1 MRLTS
6 RSDRHLLLSIITIVA
21 SSSFH
26 FHLHFCIARLVPAL
40 LSLFNSNGL
49 SFTMRGQRPVKRGL
63 SKRAIVKTGS
73 GTHGIA
79 SSTRLNPRDAKSRLE
94 EGAAKRKEEVRA
106 MDASD
111 REATRLMIADRSR
124 RSDAIFEGSEEDSCN
139 TIPMGDEGMY
149 SSHAGG
155 EESLLPDLRESWF
168 GSKLYVCFRDYFF
181 NFHSCSSHS
190 FTRPPRAFF
199 PLGLPSSSYRVKRF
213 HAFTNSMFEVW

>member
-1 MRLTS
+1 M
-6 RSDRHLLLSIITIVA
+6 A
-21 SSSFH
+21 WSSFH
-26 FHLHFCIARLVPAL
+26 FHLHFCTVRLVPAL
-40 LSLFNSNGL
+40 LSLYNFSGL

-79 SSTRLNPRDAKSRLE
+79 SSTRLNPRDAKHRLE
-94 EGAAKRKEEVRA
+94 EGAAKRREEVMA

-139 TIPMGDEGMY
+139 TIPMGDEGLY

-168 GSKLYVCFRDYFF
+168 GSKLYVCFRAY
-181 NFHSCSSHS
+181 
-190 FTRPPRAFF
+190 
-199 PLGLPSSSYRVKRF
+199 Y
-213 HAFTNSMFEVW
+213 